1 MRVDG
6 YRRNVSGSN
15 TPEDLKF
22 APAVVVVAA
31 AAAAAAAT
39 VAYMHSDTTLQAY
52 DRLHRIGQTRE
63 VFYRH

>member
-22 APAVVVVAA
+22 APAVVVA

-39 VAYMHSDTTLQAY
+39 VAYMHSDTTLQAS
-52 DRLHRIGQTRE
+52 LAPHRPNARGILQALK
-63 VFYRH
+63 